1 MIGSLRGRVLERLS
15 DSTVLVETAG
25 VGYVVNVTPRTL
37 AELEPTTEAFLHVHH
52 HVREDAETLF
62 GFLDR
67 DERRIFG
74 QLIETTG
81 IGPVLAM
88 SILATHSPRVLV
100 DLVVSG
106 DVAGL
111 TAVPGVGKKTA
122 ERLLLELKDRL
133 NLPTID
139 EPRSVGDRAGGGV
152 SDVRDALAGLGYDE
166 SEIRAVLREI
176 AITADAAAMLRE
188 ALSMLGARR
197 A

>member
-1 MIGSLRGRVLERLS
+1 MIGSLRGRVIERVN
-15 DSTVLVETAG
+15 DSTVLLEVG
-25 VGYVVNVTPRTL
+25 GIGYVVHVTPRTL

-52 HVREDAETLF
+52 HVREDAQTLF
-62 GFLDR
+62 GFLER
-67 DERRIFG
+67 DERRTF
-74 QLIETTG
+74 QVLIETNG
-81 IGPVLAM
+81 VGPTSAM

-100 DLVVSG
+100 DIVLGG

-139 EPRSVGDRAGGGV
+139 EPRSAGERGGGV

-166 SEIRAVLREI
+166 NEIRNVLRD
-176 AITADAAAMLRE
+176 ITVGNDAAAMLRE
-188 ALSMLGARR
+188 ALSLLGARR

>member
-1 MIGSLRGRVLERLS
+1 M
-15 DSTVLVETAG
+15 A
-25 VGYVVNVTPRTL
+25 
-37 AELEPTTEAFLHVHH
+37 
-52 HVREDAETLF
+52 
-62 GFLDR
+62 
-67 DERRIFG
+67 
-74 QLIETTG
+74 
-81 IGPVLAM
+81 
-88 SILATHSPRVLV
+88 ILATHSPRVLV

-133 NLPTID
+133 NLPVID
-139 EPRSVGDRAGGGV
+139 EPRPVGDRAGGGV

-176 AITADAAAMLRE
+176 AITNDAAAMLRE
-188 ALSMLGARR
+188 ALSLLGARR

>member
-1 MIGSLRGRVLERLS
+1 MIGSLRGRVLERIS
-15 DSTVLVETAG
+15 DSTALVEVAG
-25 VGYVVNVTPRTL
+25 VGYVVHVTPRTL

-52 HVREDAETLF
+52 HVREDAQTLF
-62 GFLDR
+62 GFLER
-67 DERRIFG
+67 DERRTF
-74 QLIETTG
+74 QVLIETNG
-81 IGPVLAM
+81 IGPTLAM
-88 SILATHSPRVLV
+88 AILATHSPRALV
-100 DLVVSG
+100 DIVLGG

-139 EPRSVGDRAGGGV
+139 EPRPTGERGGGV

-166 SEIRAVLREI
+166 GEIRTVLREI
-176 AITADAAAMLRE
+176 VVGDDPAVMLRE
-188 ALSMLGARR
+188 ALSLLGARR

>member
-37 AELEPTTEAFLHVHH
+37 GELEPTTEAFLHIHH

-88 SILATHSPRVLV
+88 AILATHTPRTLV

-133 NLPTID
+133 NLPVID
-139 EPRSVGDRAGGGV
+139 EPRPIGDRTVGGV
-152 SDVRDALAGLGYDE
+152 GDVRDALAGLGYDE

-176 AITADAAAMLRE
+176 AITNDAAVMLRE
-188 ALSMLGARR
+188 ALSLLGARR

>member
-1 MIGSLRGRVLERLS
+1 MIGSLRGRVLERLT
-15 DSTVLVETAG
+15 DTTVLVETAG

-37 AELEPTTEAFLHVHH
+37 GELEPTTEAFLHIHH

-81 IGPVLAM
+81 VGPVLAM
-88 SILATHSPRVLV
+88 SILATHSPRTLV
-100 DLVVSG
+100 DLVVAG
-106 DVAGL
+106 DVAGI

-133 NLPTID
+133 NLPMID
-139 EPRSVGDRAGGGV
+139 EPRPTGERGGM

-166 SEIRAVLREI
+166 NEIRNVLREV
-176 AITADAAAMLRE
+176 TVGDDAAAMLRE
-188 ALSMLGARR
+188 ALSLLGARR